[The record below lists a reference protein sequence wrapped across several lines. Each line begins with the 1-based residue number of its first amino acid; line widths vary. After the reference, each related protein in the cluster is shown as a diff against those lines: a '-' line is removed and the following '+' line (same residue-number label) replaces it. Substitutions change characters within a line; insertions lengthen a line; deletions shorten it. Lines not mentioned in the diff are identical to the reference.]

1 MCILR
6 ERRSIALI
14 RFLRRYIQ
22 KKLRTRIARA
32 HIFRRII
39 VKHLYGKFVFVE
51 KSLSLWL
58 DPLFWT
64 PSSHTFSRLLQ
75 LSFSSSPFPI
85 SAGWLILAYPL
96 NFVHFFRKV
105 CDWFHFFWSYHT
117 TFLLPSVSKL
127 LQRFIYTSS
136 ILYSAHSSWAF
147 FLLSL
152 YWSGSSQGH
161 NDLSFA
167 RKKRLKVSVAQLG
180 LTFCDPMDYSPS
192 GFSVHWILQAPILK
206 WVVIPFSRG
215 SSQPRVGPRFPAL
228 QGGSLP
234 SESPVPP
241 KFCWNQWLN
250 ISLGGSVARKPQV

>member
-117 TFLLPSVSKL
+117 TFLLPLYQNSCKGLYILPPFSTQLILVGL
-127 LQRFIYTSS
+127 SS
-136 ILYSAHSSWAF
+136 YYHFTEVGL
-147 FLLSL
+147 
-152 YWSGSSQGH
+152 
-161 NDLSFA
+161 
-167 RKKRLKVSVAQLG
+167 LKVTMIWVLLG
-180 LTFCDPMDYSPS
+180 KKDWKCQSLSWVWLFVTPWTIA
-192 GFSVHWILQAPILK
+192 HQA
-206 WVVIPFSRG
+206 
-215 SSQPRVGPRFPAL
+215 
-228 QGGSLP
+228 SLFI
-234 SESPVPP
+234 E
-241 KFCWNQWLN
+241 FFRRQY
-250 ISLGGSVARKPQV
+250 